1 LWFESVRSR
10 DFWVDLWEEKCTN
23 SQIFLFEKRNMTN
36 WKLESD
42 VNYWVLKSLE
52 SLGLRKGIDFN
63 DESAMSDYMK
73 DALQ

>member
-1 LWFESVRSR
+1 MV
-10 DFWVDLWEEKCTN
+10 V
-23 SQIFLFEKRNMTN
+23 N

-52 SLGLRKGIDFN
+52 SLELIKGIHFN